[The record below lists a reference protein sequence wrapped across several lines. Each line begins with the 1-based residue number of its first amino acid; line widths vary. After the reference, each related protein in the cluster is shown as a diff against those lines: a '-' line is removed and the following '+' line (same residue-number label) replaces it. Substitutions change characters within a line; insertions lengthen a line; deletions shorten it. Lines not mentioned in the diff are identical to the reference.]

1 MPTISPASTV
11 RSTPRIASTG
21 VPPRAAGNVLCTSV
35 SSTSGIL
42 GSSPTGVG
50 SLLRCGVGLDV
61 VERRLQLVLRDLHQ
75 LGGAAGD
82 VLHAV
87 EDGLRLLVDL
97 DELEQRRVVAVLGAD
112 GEDVDVRQRVGV
124 LDVVGGQ
131 RVLEGE
137 PGLLDEVVVDH

>member
-21 VPPRAAGNVLCTSV
+21 VRPRAAGNVLCTSV
-35 SSTSGIL
+35 SSTSGIVGCSL
-42 GSSPTGVG
+42 FAGLAGRGPG
-50 SLLRCGVGLDV
+50 SLPRLLARRGVGLDV

-75 LGGAAGD
+75 LGGAAGH

-97 DELEQRRVVAVLGAD
+97 DELEQRRVVAVL
-112 GEDVDVRQRVGV
+112 
-124 LDVVGGQ
+124 
-131 RVLEGE
+131 
-137 PGLLDEVVVDH
+137 